1 MYYSGV
7 IDDSV
12 GQLISAERW
21 YLLKKK
27 NKTLTLMTSSNSLNF
42 SYLEY
47 TRANGAKEY
56 TSQYDFT
63 PKYINSFQL
72 I

>member
-1 MYYSGV
+1 MT
-7 IDDSV
+7 V

-27 NKTLTLMTSSNSLNF
+27 TTLTLITSSNSLNF
-42 SYLEY
+42 SYSEY
-47 TRANGAKEY
+47 TRANGAKEC